1 MFREGLLVVVSG
13 PSGAGKGTVLN
24 KLKSINSNVRSSV
37 SATTRKPRSGEIDGE
52 SYFFMTTDRF
62 MSMMENG
69 ELIEWDEYCGNY
81 YGTPK
86 KYVEDTIRS
95 GYDVILEITV
105 AGALNIKKKY
115 PDCVTIFILPP
126 SMQEL
131 RNRIVNRGTENA
143 STIEQRLKEA
153 CNELKFLNQYDYV
166 VINIDADKAAMDIN
180 SILISEKLKYS
191 RNIDILKT
199 IGFAVEGDTNE
210 GK

>member
-24 KLKSINSNVRSSV
+24 KLKSINPNVRSSV
-37 SATTRKPRSGEIDGE
+37 SATTRGPRSGEIEGQ
-52 SYFFMTTDRF
+52 SYFFKTTDQF
-62 MSMMENG
+62 KLMMENG

-86 KYVEDTIRS
+86 QYVEDTIRS

-105 AGALNIKKKY
+105 AGALSIKDKY

-131 RNRIVNRGTENA
+131 RSRIVNRGTESA
-143 STIEQRLKEA
+143 GTIEKRLEEA

-166 VINIDADKAAMDIN
+166 VINSDADEAAREIN
-180 SILISEKLKYS
+180 SILVSEKLRYS
-191 RNIDILKT
+191 RNIDVLKT
-199 IGFAVEGDTNE
+199 IGFGVG
-210 GK
+210 G